1 MFVGIFSE
9 KSTEYFSFKCT
20 RCEYSNEI
28 GENRMEL
35 KTIEVVTQMFVKTV
49 FQYSAEQDAYTH
61 SNPYKYVDSVQL
73 MSSYRNAVLF
83 CVSERDEHT

>member
-1 MFVGIFSE
+1 MKYPKLKEQNIFQWKLMFVGIFSE

-49 FQYSAEQDAYTH
+49 F
-61 SNPYKYVDSVQL
+61 
-73 MSSYRNAVLF
+73 
-83 CVSERDEHT
+83 